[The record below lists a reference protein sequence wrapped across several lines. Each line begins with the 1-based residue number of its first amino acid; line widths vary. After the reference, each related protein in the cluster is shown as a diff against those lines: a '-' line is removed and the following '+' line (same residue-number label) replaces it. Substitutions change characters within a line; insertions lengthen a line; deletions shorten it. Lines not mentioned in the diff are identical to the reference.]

1 MLQSGGEMMEIC
13 KNLVS
18 ALRLCAWGM
27 IFILLDIN
35 LNIFDI
41 LPDILGWVL
50 LLSGISRIAKYRA
63 EAAHL
68 RIFALLLLANS
79 VIEFFENIFGG
90 KFYPGFYAVF
100 VLVCVIS
107 LYFYFAFF
115 TCIAAIAREYSS
127 EREKG
132 ILWCR
137 NIYSAVF
144 CFNTVVS
151 VLEMNYT
158 VLNFVGVLINV
169 VMMVAICFF
178 VFLLSEE
185 VSRGE
190 DKEKSVS

>member
-1 MLQSGGEMMEIC
+1 MEARKDIA
-13 KNLVS
+13 S
-18 ALRLCAWGM
+18 ALRLLAWGM

-41 LPDILGWVL
+41 LPDIFGWAL
-50 LLSGISRIAKYRA
+50 LLSGVSRVAKHRA
-63 EAAHL
+63 EAEHL
-68 RIFALLLLANS
+68 RVFALILLAGS
-79 VIEFFENIFGG
+79 AIEFFEKVFGG
-90 KFYPGFYAVF
+90 EFYSGFYAVF
-100 VLVCVIS
+100 VLMCVIS

-185 VSRGE
+185 ISRGE